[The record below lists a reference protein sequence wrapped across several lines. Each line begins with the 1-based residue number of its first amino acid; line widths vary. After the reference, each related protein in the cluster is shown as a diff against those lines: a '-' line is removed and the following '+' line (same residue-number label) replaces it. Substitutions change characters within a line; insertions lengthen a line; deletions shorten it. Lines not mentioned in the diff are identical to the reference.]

1 MKRLLWT
8 FIAVFPL
15 TTLADTGNS
24 SEKLMDD
31 WLNLEI
37 QKGQLQSSWSQREQ
51 DLDQHLALLEIE
63 SERLKEVLTRRTE
76 ISDDVD
82 ERRSALL
89 QQQEQL
95 EQEQSDLKTQLEI
108 AWRGVKALH
117 PRLPPPL
124 HSEWQTQL
132 DKIIPDALNNSEML
146 ERLLALFKMLEE
158 FDERIALHRG
168 VIQSPVAGNTDGAV
182 MLVNQIY
189 LGVSQGWYV
198 SDDGET
204 YGYGRAT
211 PLGWKWWHGVE
222 SEQELGESL
231 NPETIAQVRRI
242 LENPTIADF
251 VALPVKI
258 TQQ

>member
-1 MKRLLWT
+1 MRRLFRT

-15 TTLADTGNS
+15 IALVDTTNA

-37 QKGQLQSSWSQREQ
+37 QKGHLQSSWSQREQ
-51 DLDQHLALLEIE
+51 DLNQHLALLEIE
-63 SERLKEVLTRRTE
+63 SERLKEVLARRTE
-76 ISDDVD
+76 VSGEVD
-82 ERRSALL
+82 QRRSALL

-95 EQEQSDLKTQLEI
+95 EQEQSQLKAQLET
-108 AWRGVKALH
+108 ALQGVKTIH

-132 DKIIPDALNNSEML
+132 DQITPDVLNNSEML

-158 FDERIALHRG
+158 FDSRVALHRG
-168 VIQSPVAGNTDGAV
+168 VLELPNSDQGAGSV
-182 MLVNQIY
+182 VLVNQIY
-189 LGVSQGWYV
+189 LGISQGWYV
-198 SDDGET
+198 SDDGES

-211 PLGWKWWHGVE
+211 PLGWRWWHGAE
-222 SEQELGESL
+222 SDQELGRSL
-231 NPETIAQVRRI
+231 NPETITQVRRI
-242 LENPTIADF
+242 LENPTTADF

-258 TQQ
+258 TQ